1 MNQYLEQALLDN
13 ESRQFLF
20 KLEIKIIKYLSEIQK
35 AEKGNEDG
43 VQYFNLKSFQK
54 KLIKTMT
61 EYYNLN
67 SKSIYVKVVVQ
78 NAQTEGDDQNSNK
91 QKKKKKQG
99 LLLFRSKENLN
110 APTPALQLRDYFT
123 SSQLQIHN
131 EIVNQRKQ
139 HKKNKKSEK
148 KLANESENENE
159 NCSNS
164 VGKDEDCSLSSASSN
179 TGIHSKDESSNSSR
193 QKIEVYEDN
202 NATNDKKDNFLPSL
216 NHILCLNQKQSH
228 HQNNQDF
235 DFENWASN
243 LVQHKFLLR
252 KQSETFSFIVFGDEN
267 EAQSFMQQ
275 ANQEIQK
282 SNIELQI
289 IPLTKIDR
297 KLFKDSLKNEYLDQT
312 IQKPK
317 GSVEVANRIIFGI
330 LGERKEIKN
339 NSGDIL
345 KRLVNKD

>member
-20 KLEIKIIKYLSEIQK
+20 KLEDKIIKYLSEIQK
-35 AEKGNEDG
+35 EEKDNEDG
-43 VQYFNLKSFQK
+43 VNYFNLKSFQK
-54 KLIKTMT
+54 KLIKTIT

-67 SKSIYVKVVVQ
+67 SKSIYVKVVQ
-78 NAQTEGDDQNSNK
+78 NAQTEGDDQNCNK

-99 LLLFRSKENLN
+99 LLLFRSKENAN
-110 APTPALQLRDYFT
+110 APTPSLQLKDYFT
-123 SSQLQIHN
+123 SSQLKIHN

-139 HKKNKKSEK
+139 HKKSKKSEK
-148 KLANESENENE
+148 KQTNE

-164 VGKDEDCSLSSASSN
+164 IGKDEDCSLSSASSN
-179 TGIHSKDESSNSSR
+179 TGIHSKDESSNSSQ
-193 QKIEVYEDN
+193 QKIEFYEEN

-216 NHILCLNQKQSH
+216 NHILCLNYKQSY
-228 HQNNQDF
+228 HQNNKDF

-243 LVQHKFLLR
+243 LVQHKFFLR
-252 KQSETFSFIVFGDEN
+252 KQSEEFSFIVYGDEN
-267 EAQSFMQQ
+267 EAQSFLQL

-282 SNIELQI
+282 SKLEFQI
-289 IPLTKIDR
+289 ISLTKIDR
-297 KLFKDSLKNEYLDQT
+297 KQFKDQLKGEYLDQT